1 MAGRAKATSTT
12 DARHRQSG
20 RADSGRG
27 SRESSHDRAQ
37 CRFAS
42 GDAAGRRCRRDC
54 PAVVSANGERQCPG
68 AREGLSCTRF
78 EYANLLVSLSGPAVR
93 LTVDLTNVGDRA
105 GRKVVQFYVRNPA
118 STADE
123 PEREL
128 REFAKLALAAG
139 QTRTAAFDL
148 PSRAFAHWDVHAK
161 AWMVTSGQP
170 RDSGRRFSRDIRR
183 TAKVSL
189 SSGGEQL

>member
-54 PAVVSANGERQCPG
+54 PAVVSGNGERQCPG

-105 GRKVVQFYVRNPA
+105 GRKVRSSMSAIRHPPRTNRSGSCESSPSSRSRRARRERQHSICHPA
-118 STADE
+118 HS
-123 PEREL
+123 RI
-128 REFAKLALAAG
+128 G
-139 QTRTAAFDL
+139 MCTRTPGWLRLASARFWSAL
-148 PSRAFAHWDVHAK
+148 FA
-161 AWMVTSGQP
+161 
-170 RDSGRRFSRDIRR
+170 
-183 TAKVSL
+183 
-189 SSGGEQL
+189 